1 MALNKLRKITPK
13 NISRHIRKI
22 VGLDIPFET
31 WKANSR
37 GFKTAPHWQAAGGS
51 TSLPQSNALRDFF
64 VNHKEGPGIWKW
76 EHYFDVYDR
85 HFHRFRGQQIN
96 ILEIGIYSGGSLD
109 MWRHY
114 FGPKAHIY
122 GVDIEPACRIY
133 ESDAV
138 TVFIGDQGDR
148 QFWDMF
154 RRNVPYLDIVV
165 DDGSHH
171 PDDQIVSAEELL
183 PFLRPGGVYLCE
195 DVHGAFNR
203 FASYVHGLDHGLNDN
218 FFKAGSFRW
227 RRTRPPLRVY
237 AVAIGPAFN
246 SSLSLY
252 NRDREEPIKS
262 GPIEGSK
269 AWNPVAALPEMRT
282 LNKLFH

>member
-203 FASYVHGLDHGLNDN
+203 FASYVHGLDHGLNDDSS
-218 FFKAGSFRW
+218 KRDLLDGEERGLLCEC
-227 RRTRPPLRVY
+227 TPLQSALHSIHLYPFITVIEKNQSK
-237 AVAIGPAFN
+237 VAQLRAPKHGTQWQPF
-246 SSLSLY
+246 LK
-252 NRDREEPIKS
+252 RE
-262 GPIEGSK
+262 
-269 AWNPVAALPEMRT
+269 
-282 LNKLFH
+282 H